1 MAWHQIGDKPLS
13 ETMLTQF
20 TDAYMQALGRDVG
33 SAARKQTARK
43 ISCKKDH
50 LIVPCDCWYSSHD
63 YVTNWTE
70 FVKWDSLVPGT
81 GQRQATVMP
90 TVTCLM
96 RVHVCVPCEWWS
108 GPGMCDGSLLNLCYL
123 CQLWYMKPRDLSTAT
138 HQWCLQCLPQ
148 LCAVT

>member
-1 MAWHQIGDKPLS
+1 MYYI
-13 ETMLTQF
+13 
-20 TDAYMQALGRDVG
+20 
-33 SAARKQTARK
+33 
-43 ISCKKDH
+43 
-50 LIVPCDCWYSSHD
+50 
-63 YVTNWTE
+63 VTNWTE

-96 RVHVCVPCEWWS
+96 RVHVCLPCEWWS
-108 GPGMCDGSLLNLCYL
+108 GPCMCDGSLLNLCYL